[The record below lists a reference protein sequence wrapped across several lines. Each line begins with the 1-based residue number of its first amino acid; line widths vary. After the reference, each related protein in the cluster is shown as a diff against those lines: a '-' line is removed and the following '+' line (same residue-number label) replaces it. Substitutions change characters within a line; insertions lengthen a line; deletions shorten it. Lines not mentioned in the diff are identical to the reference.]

1 MQHGFFDALQRL
13 GKQDQRE
20 TADRET
26 KDAAGQNNLAEA
38 MP

>member
-1 MQHGFFDALQRL
+1 MQHGFFDAIQRL

-26 KDAAGQNNLAEA
+26 KDAAGRNPLAEA

>member
-1 MQHGFFDALQRL
+1 MQHGFLDAIERL

-26 KDAAGQNNLAEA
+26 QDATRQNTLVEVI
-38 MP
+38 P

>member
-1 MQHGFFDALQRL
+1 MQHGFYDAIERL

-26 KDAAGQNNLAEA
+26 KDAAGRNTLVEA
-38 MP
+38 IP

>member
-1 MQHGFFDALQRL
+1 MQHGVFDAIQRL

-26 KDAAGQNNLAEA
+26 KDAGRNPLAEA